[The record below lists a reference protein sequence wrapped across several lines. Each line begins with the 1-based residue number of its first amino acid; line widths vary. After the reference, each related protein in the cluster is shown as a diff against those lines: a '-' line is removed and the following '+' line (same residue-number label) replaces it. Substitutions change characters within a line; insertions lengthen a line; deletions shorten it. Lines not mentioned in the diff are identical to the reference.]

1 VNVND
6 IFEKLR
12 HARIILKINL
22 KEIVPDDR
30 VQWQVLINM
39 VMNIP
44 VPYKTGKFYFRAK
57 SFQVRTLFT
66 ALMH

>member
-1 VNVND
+1 MNVND
-6 IFEKLR
+6 IFVKLR

-39 VMNIP
+39 VMNLP
-44 VPYKTGKFYFRAK
+44 VP
-57 SFQVRTLFT
+57 
-66 ALMH
+66 